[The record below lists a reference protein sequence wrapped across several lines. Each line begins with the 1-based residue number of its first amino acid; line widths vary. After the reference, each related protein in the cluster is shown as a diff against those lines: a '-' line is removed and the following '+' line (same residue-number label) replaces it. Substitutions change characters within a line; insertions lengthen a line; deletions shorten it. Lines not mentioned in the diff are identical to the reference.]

1 MKILLD
7 ENMPTKVKYDF
18 GEGFNVNTVRD
29 MGWLGKKNGE
39 LLGLAAFNGFD
50 IFITLDKNL
59 KNQQNLNK
67 VDLRFIVLLAKDNK
81 HQTLQPY
88 IEKVRLIL
96 KTSGLPKIVIV
107 SVEDL

>member
-7 ENMPTKVKYDF
+7 ENIPAKLKLDF
-18 GEGFNVNTVRD
+18 GETYQVRTVGD
-29 MGWLGKKNGE
+29 MKWLGKKNGE

-59 KNQQNLNK
+59 TNQQNLEK
-67 VDLRFIVLLAKDNK
+67 VQIKFIVLLARDNT

-88 IEKVRLIL
+88 VNKIKILLMSGKIL
-96 KTSGLPKIVIV
+96 KLNII
-107 SVEDL
+107 SV

>member
-7 ENMPTKVKYDF
+7 ENLPTKVKYDF
-18 GEGFNVNTVRD
+18 GEDYEVQTVRD

-59 KNQQNLNK
+59 RNQQNLNK
-67 VDLRFIVLLAKDNK
+67 VDLKFIILLAIDNK
-81 HQTLQPY
+81 HQTLPPY
-88 IEKVRLIL
+88 IEKTKNLLAV
-96 KTSGLPKIVIV
+96 KSLPKLSEV
-107 SVEDL
+107 SIN

>member
-18 GEGFNVNTVRD
+18 GEGFEVRTVRD

-67 VDLRFIVLLAKDNK
+67 VNLKFVVLLAPNNK

-88 IEKVRLIL
+88 IDKI
-96 KTSGLPKIVIV
+96 KTLFNNIEIPKFLEV
-107 SVEDL
+107 SLD

>member
-7 ENMPTKVKYDF
+7 ENMPTKVKFDF
-18 GEGFNVNTVRD
+18 GEDFEVSTVRD
-29 MGWLGKKNGE
+29 MRWLGKKNGE

-59 KNQQNLNK
+59 KNQQNLHK
-67 VDLRFIVLLAKDNK
+67 VDLKFIVLLAKDNK

-88 IEKVRLIL
+88 VDKVKIL
-96 KTSGLPKIVIV
+96 LQNYSDLPKV
-107 SVEDL
+107 SVVSAD

>member
-1 MKILLD
+1 
-7 ENMPTKVKYDF
+7 
-18 GEGFNVNTVRD
+18 

-59 KNQQNLNK
+59 NKQQNLNK
-67 VDLRFIVLLAKDNK
+67 VDLKFIILFAKDNK

-88 IEKVRLIL
+88 VEKI
-96 KTSGLPKIVIV
+96 KTLLQDRNELSKVSIVCL
-107 SVEDL
+107 D

>member
-7 ENMPTKVKYDF
+7 ENLPTKVRYDF
-18 GEGFNVNTVRD
+18 GEGYEVKTVKD

-59 KNQQNLNK
+59 RNQQNLNK
-67 VDLRFIVLLAKDNK
+67 IELKFILLLATDNK

-88 IEKVRLIL
+88 MDKLKIIL
-96 KTSGLPKIVIV
+96 RNSDIPKFSEVT
-107 SVEDL
+107 LC

>member
-7 ENMPTKVKYDF
+7 ENMPAKVKYDF
-18 GEGFNVNTVRD
+18 GDGYDVSTVKD

-67 VDLRFIVLLAKDNK
+67 VDLKFIVLLAKDNK
-81 HQTLQPY
+81 HQTLQNY
-88 IEKVRLIL
+88 IDKV
-96 KTSGLPKIVIV
+96 KTLLQDKNGLPKV
-107 SVEDL
+107 SEVSLD

>member
-7 ENMPTKVKYDF
+7 ENMPAKIQYDF
-18 GEGFNVNTVRD
+18 GEGYELSTLRD

-39 LLGLAAFNGFD
+39 LLGLAVFHGFD

-67 VDLRFIVLLAKDNK
+67 VDIKFIVLLAKDNK

-88 IEKVRLIL
+88 INKV
-96 KTSGLPKIVIV
+96 KTLLQNKNDLPKVSIV
-107 SVEDL
+107 SAD

>member
-18 GEGFNVNTVRD
+18 GEGYEVLTVRD
-29 MGWLGKKNGE
+29 MSWLGKKNGE

-67 VDLRFIVLLAKDNK
+67 IELKFILLLATDNK

-88 IEKVRLIL
+88 IDKVKIL
-96 KTSGLPKIVIV
+96 LNNADFPKFSEV
-107 SVEDL
+107 SIN

>member
-7 ENMPTKVKYDF
+7 ENLPAKVKYDF
-18 GEGFNVNTVRD
+18 GEGYEVSTVRD

-67 VDLRFIVLLAKDNK
+67 VDLKFILLLAKDNK

-88 IEKVRLIL
+88 IDKVKTFL
-96 KTSGLPKIVIV
+96 KSSDIPKFSDI
-107 SVEDL
+107 SLE

>member
-7 ENMPTKVKYDF
+7 ENMPTKVKFDF
-18 GEGFNVNTVRD
+18 GEDFEVSTVRD

-50 IFITLDKNL
+50 IFITMDKNL

-67 VDLRFIVLLAKDNK
+67 VDLKFIILLAKDNK

-88 IEKVRLIL
+88 VDKVKIL
-96 KTSGLPKIVIV
+96 LQNYGDLPKVSIV
-107 SVEDL
+107 SAD

>member
-7 ENMPTKVKYDF
+7 ENLPTKVRYDF
-18 GEGFNVNTVRD
+18 GEGYEVKTVKD

-59 KNQQNLNK
+59 RNQQNLNK
-67 VDLRFIVLLAKDNK
+67 IELKFILLLATDNK

-88 IEKVRLIL
+88 MDKVKIIL
-96 KTSGLPKIVIV
+96 RSSDIPKFSEVT
-107 SVEDL
+107 LC